1 MQRHVGSAFSAVK
14 TSQIRNLNGANG
26 MNTPRW
32 EAGGWT
38 ALVGGNPT
46 ERIGRSRV
54 SDMAGNAARV
64 AVECGERCR
73 DTNLKSYIRHP
84 VQKQGRSVPN
94 QRPGRRRGQA
104 ERLRTDIRPLTSEF
118 CLRASARLKI

>member
-1 MQRHVGSAFSAVK
+1 MQRHVASAFSAAK

-26 MNTPRW
+26 MR
-32 EAGGWT
+32 
-38 ALVGGNPT
+38 
-46 ERIGRSRV
+46 
-54 SDMAGNAARV
+54 DMAGNAARV
-64 AVECGERCR
+64 AVECGGRCR

>member
-1 MQRHVGSAFSAVK
+1 MERTERAGKPRHRWANPRGRESGSERV
-14 TSQIRNLNGANG
+14 NG
-26 MNTPRW
+26 MNTPCW

-64 AVECGERCR
+64 AVECSGRCR
-73 DTNLKSYIRHP
+73 DTNLKSYIRRSCSKTRTTSSEAA
-84 VQKQGRSVPN
+84 QWTGRTAEEHMFLA
-94 QRPGRRRGQA
+94 RG
-104 ERLRTDIRPLTSEF
+104 
-118 CLRASARLKI
+118 